1 MPWLETAPVDQRSRF
16 IDAHRAGGFTM
27 TELCQRFQI
36 SRRIGYKWLARYDAE
51 GRPGLRDRS
60 RAPHQC
66 PHRVSTPV
74 EQLLCAARRQHR
86 DWGPEKLLD
95 WLRPR
100 YPEISWPA
108 ISTAGDVLKRN
119 GLVKARRRR
128 YRALHPG
135 VVPVTTRAPNDLWT
149 ADFKGEFRTG
159 DDEYCYPLTVA
170 DLHTRYLLGCTGL
183 RSTRTMGAQATF
195 ERLFREYGLPR
206 AIRTDN
212 GVPFATNG
220 LHGFSTLSI
229 WWLRLGIMHQRILP
243 AHPQQNGAH
252 ERMHKTLKR
261 GAIRPPRATLAAQQR
276 AFNAFRTLYNTERPH
291 QALRGATPSS
301 RYHPS
306 PRPFPDPLPP
316 IEYPGHFLVREITAA
331 GTFRFQDRLLFLSNA
346 LKHYPVGLE
355 ETDDGLWSVYFCHVL
370 VARINERTRTLIRG

>member
-1 MPWLETAPVDQRSRF
+1 MPWLETDPVDQRSRF

-27 TELCQRFQI
+27 TELCERFQI

-60 RAPHQC
+60 RAPRHC
-66 PHRVSTPV
+66 PHRVSEEV
-74 EQLLCAARRQHR
+74 AQLLCAARRKHR
-86 DWGPEKLLD
+86 DWGPEKLID

-100 YPEISWPA
+100 YRGIDWPA
-108 ISTAGDVLKRN
+108 LSTAGDVLKRA
-119 GLVKARRRR
+119 GLVKPRRRR
-128 YRALHPG
+128 YRAVHPG
-135 VVPVTTRAPNDLWT
+135 VVPPTTHAPNDLWT

-170 DLHTRYLLGCTGL
+170 DLHSRFLLACTAL

-195 ERLFREYGLPR
+195 EQLFREFGLPR

-212 GVPFATNG
+212 GVPFATQG
-220 LHGFSTLSI
+220 LHGLSTLSV
-229 WWLRLGIMHQRILP
+229 WWLRLGIQHQRILP

-276 AFNAFRTLYNTERPH
+276 AFNTFRTLYNQERPH
-291 QALRGATPSS
+291 QALRGETPSA
-301 RYHPS
+301 RYRSS
-306 PRPFPDPLPP
+306 PRSFPDPLPP
-316 IEYPGHFLVREITAA
+316 IEYPGHFLVREITGA
-331 GTFRFQDRLLFLSNA
+331 GTFRFGERLYFLSNA
-346 LKHYPVGLE
+346 LRHHPVGLE
-355 ETDDGLWSVYFCHVL
+355 ETDDGLWSIYFCHVL
-370 VARINERTRTLIRG
+370 LARLDERTRTLIRG